1 MKATANTHIRGAS
14 QTFRAVETLARLTK
28 LMEEVSSH
36 FEGDQLWR
44 QLLAAPRAGG
54 GPAMDSLSAS
64 ELLHLRRLFEG
75 RSLDRCEAA
84 GSGWPRRARAA
95 C

>member
-1 MKATANTHIRGAS
+1 
-14 QTFRAVETLARLTK
+14 
-28 LMEEVSSH
+28 MEEVSSH

-75 RSLDRCEAA
+75 RPLDRCEAA
-84 GSGWPRRARAA
+84 GGGRGVVVAIVEGKPSADGDLPSSKTRCFA
-95 C
+95 

>member
-1 MKATANTHIRGAS
+1 
-14 QTFRAVETLARLTK
+14 
-28 LMEEVSSH
+28 MEEVSSH

-84 GSGWPRRARAA
+84 GSRRPSLCASSLLSDLPPKMT
-95 C
+95 